1 MLTWLIIALVAA
13 ICLLLL
19 CHYVVKYPLAAWDRY
34 FAQHSTGNS
43 LFWQVIARISEP
55 LLMVLYAF
63 ILATFLWWQGRWPE
77 SIWVLT
83 TLGVTDSL
91 GILLKRVIHRS
102 RPTAVRAHYSF
113 PSGHVLGATVMALL
127 MLSLFRQ
134 RWIQVLVVIGWL
146 LICLSRLLL
155 KAHYLSDV
163 LAAIC
168 LATCIFFLSVSVII
182 LWSV

>member
-1 MLTWLIIALVAA
+1 MLTWLLIALIAT
-13 ICLLLL
+13 ICLVLL
-19 CHYVVKYPLAAWDRY
+19 CRYVVKYPLAAWDRY

-43 LFWQVIARISEP
+43 LFWQVVARFSDP

-63 ILATFLWWQGRWPE
+63 ILAAFLWWQGRW
-77 SIWVLT
+77 SKIIWVLA
-83 TLGVTDSL
+83 TLGVADSL

-102 RPTAVRAHYSF
+102 RPAAVRAHYSF

-168 LATCIFFLSVSVII
+168 LATCIFSLSMNVII